1 MVSSIGSMVGLSIKT
16 WGAGASII
24 VDPISLA
31 ISYGDHS
38 IGVRE
43 SALAVG
49 IDLRSEGVF
58 STSVSGLSEAS
69 SAPLIPIITIPVLAE
84 VIFDLTVS
92 DFSISPMLTISSENA
107 IDDINV
113 DFDVE
118 LDTFIESFDLGDMF
132 LNITRLLNEISDYGP
147 DFTVGDTPTA
157 LIGLFEVVNEAKEFG
172 SALQEFIGL
181 ATDGEFCIHSFLAIS
196 IE

>member
-1 MVSSIGSMVGLSIKT
+1 MIGLIIKT
-16 WGAGASII
+16 WGAGASIV

-31 ISYGDHS
+31 IRYGDHS

-69 SAPLIPIITIPVLAE
+69 SAPLIPTITIPVLAE

-92 DFSISPMLTISSENA
+92 DFSISPMLTVSSENV
-107 IDDINV
+107 IDDIKV

-118 LDTFIESFDLGDMF
+118 LDTFIESFDLGDIF
-132 LNITRLLNEISDYGP
+132 SNITSLLNEIANYGP

-181 ATDGEFCIHSFLAIS
+181 ADDGEFCIYSFLVIS
-196 IE
+196 TE